1 MKILTFISFLLFIS
15 SCSSINFWSS
25 DEENLEEPRPL
36 GDYSNNIILQRSW
49 SKKFNS
55 DNDLGNFRISFIGK
69 KVAIIDQKGIYHELE
84 SASGRVIK
92 SSKLGHEVA
101 VSVVTG
107 YGKIIFADIKGT
119 VYAYSL
125 DDVQLL
131 WSQNI
136 GSEILALPAIDA
148 KGVIIHSS
156 SGEVVSLDQNSGS
169 INWSYRSQLPSLTVR
184 GNSIPLVSE
193 DLVYVTFDNG
203 RISVFDINSG
213 YVVWDGPISYKE
225 GTSELENLIDADSSP
240 VLEGGLVF
248 ATNYQG
254 NLTAF
259 DPSQRR
265 PVWNTKV
272 SSFHS
277 PLFIKGLIV
286 VINDDGSISSFS
298 QQTFLESWVNEEYL
312 RRDLSNAIEY
322 KGNIIFGDLEG
333 YLHILDPLNGKTI
346 GRKRISRDPIKHLVR
361 RGESLYVLDK
371 DLQLISLK

>member
-1 MKILTFISFLLFIS
+1 M
-15 SCSSINFWSS
+15 
-25 DEENLEEPRPL
+25 
-36 GDYSNNIILQRSW
+36 
-49 SKKFNS
+49 
-55 DNDLGNFRISFIGK
+55 
-69 KVAIIDQKGIYHELE
+69 
-84 SASGRVIK
+84 
-92 SSKLGHEVA
+92 
-101 VSVVTG
+101 
-107 YGKIIFADIKGT
+107 
-119 VYAYSL
+119 
-125 DDVQLL
+125 
-131 WSQNI
+131 
-136 GSEILALPAIDA
+136 
-148 KGVIIHSS
+148 
-156 SGEVVSLDQNSGS
+156 
-169 INWSYRSQLPSLTVR
+169 
-184 GNSIPLVSE
+184 
-193 DLVYVTFDNG
+193 
-203 RISVFDINSG
+203 
-213 YVVWDGPISYKE
+213 VWDGPISYKE

-286 VINDDGSISSFS
+286 VINDDGTISSFS
-298 QQTFLESWVNEEYL
+298 QQTFLESWVSEEYL

-346 GRKRISRDPIKHLVR
+346 GRKKVSRDPIKHLVR

>member
-1 MKILTFISFLLFIS
+1 MKILISIYFLLFIT

-36 GDYSNNIILQRSW
+36 GDYSNNIILQKSW
-49 SKKFNS
+49 SKKFNT

-69 KVAIIDQKGIYHELE
+69 KVAIIDQKGTYYELE
-84 SASGRVIK
+84 SASGRTIK
-92 SSKLGHEVA
+92 SSQLGHEVA

-131 WSQNI
+131 WSKNI
-136 GSEILALPAIDA
+136 GSEILALPTIDA

-156 SGEVVSLDQNSGS
+156 SGEVISLDQNSGS
-169 INWSYRSQLPSLTVR
+169 INWSYRSQLPTLTVR
-184 GNSIPLVSE
+184 GNSIPLVSD
-193 DLVYVTFDNG
+193 DLAYVTFDNG

-265 PVWNTKV
+265 PVWNTKA

-286 VINDDGSISSFS
+286 VVNADGSIFSFS
-298 QQTFLESWVNEEYL
+298 QQTFLESWVSEDYL

-346 GRKRISRDPIKHLVR
+346 GRKKVSRDPIKHLVR
-361 RGESLYVLDK
+361 RGESLFVLDK